1 MSSIY
6 LHIPFCRKKCG
17 YCSFNSYAD
26 FDSLHPRY
34 IRALI
39 TEISIGHKIAGPL
52 QTLFV
57 GGGTPTVINLE
68 DLTALVETCRE
79 KYGFTAD
86 AEVSIEANPESVD
99 YHILK
104 VLREAGFNRL
114 SIGVQS
120 LQDKEL
126 NALGR
131 VHDSGMAQQAIIAA
145 QRAGFGNLSVD
156 LMYGVPGQTTTSW
169 RESLQG
175 ILALG
180 PHHMSAYALSI
191 EADTEFMKISS
202 KGGLHLPREE
212 SVVEMEDITREL
224 CSQQGLE
231 QYEISNFAQ
240 SGYKCRHNLNY
251 WHNGEYLGCGAG
263 AVSFVGGVREKR
275 VADPLDYCHSIEQ
288 GGVLIVEKEALS
300 VIDSYKET
308 VVMGLRLNDGLS
320 EDRLKKR
327 YGLNLTELYGP
338 TLENLVDRGLI
349 LYDGDILMLTDTGR
363 RFANQVMAEL
373 V

>member
-6 LHIPFCRKKCG
+6 LHIPFCRKKCS

-34 IRALI
+34 IQALI
-39 TEISIGHKIAGPL
+39 NEIATGPELAGPL
-52 QTLFV
+52 ETLFV
-57 GGGTPTVINLE
+57 GGGTPTVINLD
-68 DLTALVETCRE
+68 DLTALLETSRE
-79 KYGFTAD
+79 KYGLAAD

-104 VLREAGFNRL
+104 VLRAAGFNRL

-120 LQDKEL
+120 LQDNEL

-131 VHDSGMAQQAIIAA
+131 VHDSGMAQQAISVAH
-145 QRAGFGNLSVD
+145 RAGFDNLSVD
-156 LMYGVPGQTTTSW
+156 LMYGVPGQTTASW

-180 PHHMSAYALSI
+180 PRHMSAYALSI
-191 EADTEFMKISS
+191 EADTEFMKMSRE
-202 KGGLHLPREE
+202 GGLHLPKDE

-224 CSQQGLE
+224 CSQHGLR
-231 QYEISNFAQ
+231 QYEISNFSQ
-240 SGYKCRHNLNY
+240 PGCECRHNLNY

-275 VADPLDYCHSIEQ
+275 VADPLDYCLAVEQ

-300 VIDSYKET
+300 MIDSYKET
-308 VVMGLRLNDGLS
+308 VVMGLRLKTGIS
-320 EDRLKKR
+320 ESRLVKR
-327 YGLNLTELYGP
+327 YGLNLREVYGE
-338 TLENLVDRGLI
+338 TLDKLVDRGLI
-349 LYDGDILMLTDTGR
+349 LCDGDILMLTATGR
-363 RFANQVMAEL
+363 RFANQVMVEL